1 MTNDATDLQT
11 RRTIV
16 VAGVLGATGVA
27 LGAFGAHGLK
37 AALADVADGALRLEW
52 WDKATRYQMWH
63 ALLVGLL
70 ASSAATRRSA
80 RVGVVFATLGV
91 VLFSGS
97 LYAMT
102 LTGFRL
108 LGAIT
113 PLGGLSFIAAW
124 VCLALSAR
132 TPSAPLSPS
141 SPS

>member
-1 MTNDATDLQT
+1 MTNNAADPYT

-16 VAGVLGATGVA
+16 AAGVLGATGVA

-37 AALADVADGALRLEW
+37 SALADVADGALRLEW

-70 ASSAATRRSA
+70 ASSAGHSRTA
-80 RVGVVFATLGV
+80 RFGVLFSTLGV

-102 LTGFRL
+102 LTGVRW

-113 PLGGLSFIAAW
+113 PLGGVSFIAAW
-124 VCLALSAR
+124 SCFALSGRAR
-132 TPSAPLSPS
+132 S
-141 SPS
+141 SPTSTSS